1 MQQEPQSNQDIVT
14 KEIPWIV
21 FKAGH
26 GVFAMLS
33 EIVSSISI
41 LSKEIAGMPEA
52 PSYVRGLVNLRDGC
66 IPVVDLRSV
75 LNMQTLEEEI
85 RLFENMLEE
94 RKQDHQ
100 KWASELI
107 RCINQKESFTLTSD
121 PHQCAFGKWYDSYKT
136 ENPMVQFHLK
146 KIDEPHKK
154 LHNMVVH
161 LHHAL
166 DIPNEEERVKALD
179 DIQKQLQDEI
189 LPTMLRLLDET
200 KQVMGESVRE
210 MMLVLDDGKKQG
222 GIAVDEVLRVEHL
235 EPMTDTIKIDE
246 YHQMNF
252 VTGVSKSKDQIILL
266 IDEKK
271 LLELI

>member
-1 MQQEPQSNQDIVT
+1 MQQEIQSNQDIIT

-26 GVFAMLS
+26 GVFAISS

-41 LSKEIAGMPEA
+41 LSKEITGMPEA

-85 RLFENMLEE
+85 RLFESMLEE

-100 KWASELI
+100 KWASELV
-107 RCINQKESFTLTSD
+107 RSINQKEPFTLTSD

-154 LHNMVVH
+154 LHNMAVR
-161 LHHAL
+161 LQDAL
-166 DIPNEEERVKALD
+166 DIPNEEERMKALD

-189 LPTMLRLLDET
+189 LPIMLRLLDET

-210 MMLVLDDGKKQG
+210 MMLVLDDGQKQG

-235 EPMTDTIKIDE
+235 EPMKDTIKIDE

-252 VTGVSKSKDQIILL
+252 VTGVSRSKEQIILL

-271 LLELI
+271 LIELI